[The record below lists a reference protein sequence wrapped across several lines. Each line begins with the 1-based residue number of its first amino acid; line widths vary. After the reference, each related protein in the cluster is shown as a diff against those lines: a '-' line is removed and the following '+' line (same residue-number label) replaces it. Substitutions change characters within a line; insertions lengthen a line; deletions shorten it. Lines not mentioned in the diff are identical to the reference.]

1 MPLRNLL
8 PEKSHLATEHLDVHL
23 TLYIDMRTFPEL
35 SVTLCNLVF
44 QCPSVAAHQVCRW
57 SRKIISFGAT
67 WPPSMPMDRRVLFF
81 FKMRL
86 SHSLLEVMVWA
97 QYKKYSDPPS
107 RHGALHQ
114 APEQALQ
121 ALKEAMRLNAT
132 HPAVAHNAQAL
143 ASGVQEG
150 VYCLVLC

>member
-1 MPLRNLL
+1 MPLRDIL
-8 PEKSHLATEHLDVHL
+8 PEKSYVPTEHLEVHL

-35 SVTLCNLVF
+35 SVTLCSLVF
-44 QCPSVAAHQVCRW
+44 QCPSVAFSPGLQVEPENHIIW
-57 SRKIISFGAT
+57 SNMAT
-67 WPPSMPMDRRVLFF
+67 IY
-81 FKMRL
+81 
-86 SHSLLEVMVWA
+86 A
-97 QYKKYSDPPS
+97 Y
-107 RHGALHQ
+107 GQ

-150 VYCLVLC
+150 VLLFHSVLDLGRKA